1 MVFRRARAILGAQML
16 DRFRRL
22 LAYLFNMM
30 RGPVRGRGAL
40 ELAVSH
46 FVEFADFN
54 ATATGKRRCKSN
66 DRNRRRVDDQS
77 SSRGLK
83 RPPSYLAGW

>member
-30 RGPVRGRGAL
+30 RGPGAL

-83 RPPSYLAGW
+83 RPPRYLADW

>member
-30 RGPVRGRGAL
+30 RGPGAL
-40 ELAVSH
+40 ELV
-46 FVEFADFN
+46 
-54 ATATGKRRCKSN
+54 
-66 DRNRRRVDDQS
+66 
-77 SSRGLK
+77 
-83 RPPSYLAGW
+83 